1 MQTFASAD
9 LKGIKLIS
17 FGTMTPGA
25 FRFQID
31 DVRVE

>member
-1 MQTFASAD
+1 MASID
-9 LKGIKLIS
+9 LARVKLIS
-17 FGTMTPGA
+17 FGTMSPGA